1 MRRREFAREKLDP
14 EEAKVKLLGEKQPSL
29 DQTRPLHALDVGFHY
44 QLHIHER
51 QFGDRYLTVAARHSI
66 SDASSNGL
74 LKKPM
79 APPAIAR
86 LRRLSFG

>member
-1 MRRREFAREKLDP
+1 LPFAAQLSKPTTVGFGRKRETI
-14 EEAKVKLLGEKQPSL
+14 KVRSS
-29 DQTRPLHALDVGFHY
+29 GFHY
-44 QLHIHER
+44 QLHIYER

-74 LKKPM
+74 LKKPT

-86 LRRLSFG
+86 LRRLSFGWAVIRITGVR